1 MYFFLS
7 AQWSEEEEESEEEGE
22 DPALDS
28 LSQAIAVQVQNC
40 SIVYL
45 LFFDYSNVTLLPFFS
60 FFSKALRY
68 TCKSVLC

>member
-1 MYFFLS
+1 MYFSLS

-28 LSQAIAVQVQNC
+28 LSQAIAFQVQNW

-45 LFFDYSNVTLLPFFS
+45 LLFKCNSTS
-60 FFSKALRY
+60 FF
-68 TCKSVLC
+68 